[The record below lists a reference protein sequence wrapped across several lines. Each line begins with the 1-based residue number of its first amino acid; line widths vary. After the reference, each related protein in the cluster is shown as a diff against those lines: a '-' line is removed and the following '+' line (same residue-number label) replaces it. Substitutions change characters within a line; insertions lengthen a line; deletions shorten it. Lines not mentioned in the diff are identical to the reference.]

1 MPASPRHQQVFSRA
15 VQALAACL
23 FSLAVVMPY
32 PALATEAKPKS
43 TTPAPKKKVAKPKF
57 IDDTGETQK
66 QRDKRLTRE
75 CKGRPNAGACA
86 GYT

>member
-1 MPASPRHQQVFSRA
+1 MQVLLRDKQIFYRT
-15 VQALAACL
+15 LAACFVGVL
-23 FSLAVVMPY
+23 LAQPY
-32 PALATEAKPKS
+32 PAIAAEGQPKS
-43 TTPAPKKKVAKPKF
+43 TTQTPKKKVAKPKF

>member
-1 MPASPRHQQVFSRA
+1 MPIELRNPSVLRRATLALTAS
-15 VQALAACL
+15 L
-23 FSLAVVMPY
+23 FSLAVALPY
-32 PALATEAKPKS
+32 PAAAAEGKPKS

-57 IDDTGETQK
+57 IEDTGETQK

>member
-1 MPASPRHQQVFSRA
+1 MQASPRHTPHTPVLRRA
-15 VQALAACL
+15 LTACFVSGMMALPYLAIAA
-23 FSLAVVMPY
+23 
-32 PALATEAKPKS
+32 EGQPKS
-43 TTPAPKKKVAKPKF
+43 TTQTPKKKVAKPKF

>member
-1 MPASPRHQQVFSRA
+1 MHASPRHMRFLFRTLSACFVSGIL
-15 VQALAACL
+15 AL
-23 FSLAVVMPY
+23 PY
-32 PALATEAKPKS
+32 PAVAADDKPKS
-43 TTPAPKKKVAKPKF
+43 TKPAPKKKVAKPKF